1 MIMAIVIVVVGIL
14 NVVALFCPLGRST
27 RSTSHQPPRKAQ
39 RTTDMDTQKKCALKK
54 ALTLPITVCVTVL
67 AIAALVAAEFSMMA
81 WLGSGLGF
89 FLFMGL
95 MAVVFAV
102 VIALEAVCVYRK
114 SIDESQN
121 TTERINERGGRV
133 RIVWKVLLLS
143 CCLFG
148 CVMLCISAW
157 RCLHFFQHIL
167 LIAICVNA
175 LTNLSYKFDSAW
187 PVERT

>member
-1 MIMAIVIVVVGIL
+1 
-14 NVVALFCPLGRST
+14 
-27 RSTSHQPPRKAQ
+27 
-39 RTTDMDTQKKCALKK
+39 MDQQKKYALKK
-54 ALTLPITVCVTVL
+54 ALTLPIIICITVM
-67 AIAALVAAEFSMMA
+67 AIAAFVAAEFSMMA
-81 WLGSGLGF
+81 WLGNGLGF

-95 MAVVFAV
+95 IAVVFAGA
-102 VIALEAVCVYRK
+102 IGLEAVCVYRK
-114 SIDESQN
+114 AMDESQN
-121 TTERINERGGRV
+121 TTEKINERGGRV

-148 CVMLCISAW
+148 CAMLCISAW

-175 LTNLSYKFDSAW
+175 LKNLSYEFDSAW